1 MALKIINNECY
12 GMDLLSLT
20 CEEDMSYAMETR
32 TKKIEDQIALKFTEV
47 PHKEEMNRRID
58 KLNKLRTSQFQ

>member
-32 TKKIEDQIALKFTEV
+32 TKKIEDEITLKFKEV
-47 PHKEEMNRRID
+47 PTRK
-58 KLNKLRTSQFQ
+58 K